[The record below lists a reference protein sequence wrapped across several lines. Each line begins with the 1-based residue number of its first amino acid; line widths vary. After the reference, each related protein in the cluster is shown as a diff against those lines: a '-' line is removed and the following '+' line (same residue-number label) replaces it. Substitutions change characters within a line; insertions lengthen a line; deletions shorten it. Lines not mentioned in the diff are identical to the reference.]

1 MYVRAAWGKVMAA
14 IAGAGAGAEPP
25 EAVEQAVMEAVAMQE
40 QWVAAD
46 EETAEALKAAAT
58 AVVVPKYRMFY
69 RRHGAAVS
77 LTPGDV
83 TTMVAALFA
92 GPPGDV

>member
-1 MYVRAAWGKVMAA
+1 VRAAWGKVMAA
-14 IAGAGAGAEPP
+14 ISGAEPP

-92 GPPGDV
+92 GPVGQV